1 LPQRS
6 PYGIAWHRERSAPLS
21 TDGSSRSIRSPGV
34 AGDLPDVD
42 ERRRLLDHG
51 LIVEVARDL
60 GDADRRADGDCKDA
74 WIKRIE
80 AEALA
85 SRQAR

>member
-1 LPQRS
+1 LPETSVTRT
-6 PYGIAWHRERSAPLS
+6 G
-21 TDGSSRSIRSPGV
+21 
-34 AGDLPDVD
+34 
-42 ERRRLLDHG
+42 
-51 LIVEVARDL
+51 
-60 GDADRRADGDCKDA
+60 DGDCKDA